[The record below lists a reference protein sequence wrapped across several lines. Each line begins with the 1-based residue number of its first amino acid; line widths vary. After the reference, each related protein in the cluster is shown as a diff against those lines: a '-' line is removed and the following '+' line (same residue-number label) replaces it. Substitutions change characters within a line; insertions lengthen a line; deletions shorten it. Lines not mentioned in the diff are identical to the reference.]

1 MVLLFTNHLNSSK
14 IFYTLK
20 NLLICFFFFSCRPV
34 LEDLASKES
43 VWEALPPALIE
54 EPPSMFLLSWGNYSS
69 QKLERAQS

>member
-1 MVLLFTNHLNSSK
+1 MF
-14 IFYTLK
+14 
-20 NLLICFFFFSCRPV
+20 FFFFSCRPV

-43 VWEALPPALIE
+43 VWEALSPALIE